1 MSEHRLFGEEPPRE
15 PLDGDTRQPSQRV
28 LPAVRAPVH
37 GRHPGRR
44 ERRGGHEGWVG
55 IVVEIGPEALRDGVG
70 KVRLYFRHVGGVGM
84 KQFRV
89 GPHGAKPMEPSP
101 LPFPER
107 VEVLVDRGRVRDEH
121 KTQGVKWLLLR
132 RPRQK
137 VCSQLLDTLRICAD
151 DSGLLGREVV
161 EEGSRGDIGRLGDVL
176 HRHMREAPLGDELEG
191 GVTKCPTCGLLLSV
205 APSEVGTKME
215 RFARESRG
223 RLVPA
228 KPCRSDHAFSVTLQR
243 VHVCARHQGCWV
255 MQTITPRNGETI
267 MERSP
272 TPWIEALRR
281 SHDTLG
287 SLVEPSDIKKVEL
300 ASYDPGWPIAE
311 VLSHLGSQAEIF
323 GRFLEAGL
331 AGQDPPGNDVFAPI
345 WERWNARDARTQ
357 ASDALVEDRLLVERF
372 EALEPE
378 EIERFHLNLF
388 GMELDL
394 TGLVRMRLSEHA
406 VHTWDIAVALDP
418 TAEVAPDAVAL
429 LVDSLGQMV
438 TRTGKSDG
446 TQRRV
451 AVSTIAPQRHF
462 VLDIAETVTLGESEP
477 DQNLPRVSLPAEA
490 LIRLVYG
497 RLDPAHTPA
506 VETLGIDLDE
516 LRSVFPGV

>member
-1 MSEHRLFGEEPPRE
+1 M
-15 PLDGDTRQPSQRV
+15 
-28 LPAVRAPVH
+28 
-37 GRHPGRR
+37 
-44 ERRGGHEGWVG
+44 
-55 IVVEIGPEALRDGVG
+55 VEIGPEALRDGVG